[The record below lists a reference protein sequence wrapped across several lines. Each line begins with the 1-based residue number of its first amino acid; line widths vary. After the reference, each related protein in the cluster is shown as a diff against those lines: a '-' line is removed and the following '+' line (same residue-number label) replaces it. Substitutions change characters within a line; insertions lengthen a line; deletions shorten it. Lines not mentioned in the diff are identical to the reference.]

1 MIPVDGNFGSNSP
14 RSVAAEATARERAG
28 FDGLWTLDG
37 TRDPFLPV
45 AVAAT
50 CTHECLLGTGV
61 AIAFARNPMT
71 VAMQANDLQD
81 ATAGRFVLGLG
92 TQVRAHVERR
102 FSMPW
107 SKPAARLGEFV
118 RAVRAIW
125 RAWEIGGPLRFEGE
139 FYRYTLMPPAFAP
152 PPNPFGYPPIFVG
165 GVGERIVRA
174 GAAVADGLLCHPL
187 LTPGYLD
194 DIILPAVQAGREA
207 RACGRP
213 HSIVAS
219 VLVATGADQEE
230 LDSATEAVRR
240 QIAFYASTP
249 GYLPVLRH
257 HGRSAL
263 HPELHRLSRSGAWE
277 RMPDLIDDET
287 LELFA
292 IVGKPLDVVDTLERR
307 YGKRVARV
315 TISTP
320 YQLSARALAAIGNA
334 LPALDRTTGH
344 ASVSIR
350 RPT

>member
-1 MIPVDGNFGSNSP
+1 M
-14 RSVAAEATARERAG
+14 TRERAG

-50 CTHECLLGTGV
+50 CTRECLLGTGV

-71 VAMQANDLQD
+71 IAIQANDLRE

-92 TQVRAHVERR
+92 TQVRAHIERR

-107 SKPAARLGEFV
+107 SEPAARLSEFV
-118 RAVRAIW
+118 GAVRAIW
-125 RAWEIGGPLRFEGE
+125 RAWEIGGPLRFEGD
-139 FYRYTLMPPAFAP
+139 FYRYSLMPPAFAP

-187 LTPGYLD
+187 LTPDYLD
-194 DIILPAVQAGREA
+194 DIILPAVQAGRRDGGCE
-207 RACGRP
+207 RP

-219 VLVATGADQEE
+219 ALVATGADREE
-230 LDSATEAVRR
+230 LNSATEAVRR

-249 GYLPVLRH
+249 GYLPILRH
-257 HGRSAL
+257 HGLDAV
-263 HPELHRLSRSGAWE
+263 HPELHSLSRSGGWE
-277 RMPDLIDDET
+277 QMPDLIDDEA
-287 LELFA
+287 LGLFA
-292 IVGKPLDVVDTLERR
+292 IVGEPADVADALERR
-307 YGKRVARV
+307 YGERAARV

-320 YQLSARALAAIGNA
+320 YQLSDSALATIGGRVRA
-334 LPALDRTTGH
+334 R
-344 ASVSIR
+344 S
-350 RPT
+350 